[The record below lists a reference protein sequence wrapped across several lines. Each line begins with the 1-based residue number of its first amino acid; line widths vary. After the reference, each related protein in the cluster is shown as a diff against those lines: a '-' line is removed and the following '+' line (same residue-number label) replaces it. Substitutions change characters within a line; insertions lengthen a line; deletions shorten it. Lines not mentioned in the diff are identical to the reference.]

1 MKFTKQQK
9 LIIKKIASGDIK
21 DITSFIKVFNL
32 STFYNLNKE
41 DIEKRMKID
50 ENGKTYKKLND
61 GVKTFYSTTS
71 INNALGIPMPSFKPI
86 IPKEEDFEEVT
97 AIISY
102 SGSYQINL
110 NSNFF
115 KELMSLIL
123 LLTLKIFLLFGNFL
137 NQRA

>member
-21 DITSFIKVFNL
+21 DIPSFIKVFNL

-50 ENGKTYKKLND
+50 ENGKTYKKLKD

-71 INNALGIPMPSFKPI
+71 TNNALGIPMPSFKPI
-86 IPKEEDFEEVT
+86 IPKEEDFDNGKNYKFHEWGRFHRAQHEK
-97 AIISY
+97 IY
-102 SGSYQINL
+102 S
-110 NSNFF
+110 
-115 KELMSLIL
+115 
-123 LLTLKIFLLFGNFL
+123 
-137 NQRA
+137 

>member
-50 ENGKTYKKLND
+50 ENGKTYKKLKD

-71 INNALGIPMPSFKPI
+71 TNKL
-86 IPKEEDFEEVT
+86 
-97 AIISY
+97 
-102 SGSYQINL
+102 
-110 NSNFF
+110 
-115 KELMSLIL
+115 
-123 LLTLKIFLLFGNFL
+123 
-137 NQRA
+137 